1 MMLKVKSDRSLK
13 YVLELVDEVM
23 SKNEILQGEIPNNDY
38 HLPYESTEALVDR
51 DLVKVILPEGMEI
64 DENTIIERV
73 NVGDMLASVK
83 PEDDATDAAPVVEET
98 KVRIVDGHVAE
109 EDIVNVDAVAADE
122 IVTDAQAKELVQTIA
137 RTPGLKPKSNKLYE
151 INLDTICENFEDG
164 DTVTIESLKSKNII
178 TKKADKIKVLARGVM
193 TKKLTVVADKFSIQ
207 AIKMIGLAG
216 GIAQKYKD

>member
-1 MMLKVKSDRSLK
+1 
-13 YVLELVDEVM
+13 
-23 SKNEILQGEIPNNDY
+23 
-38 HLPYESTEALVDR
+38 
-51 DLVKVILPEGMEI
+51 MEI

-216 GIAQKYKD
+216 GLAQKYKD